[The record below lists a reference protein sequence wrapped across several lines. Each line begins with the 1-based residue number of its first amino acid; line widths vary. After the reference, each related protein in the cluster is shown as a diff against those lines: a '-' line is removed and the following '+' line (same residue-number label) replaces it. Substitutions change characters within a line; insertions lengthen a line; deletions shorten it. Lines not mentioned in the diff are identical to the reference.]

1 MVEVYFPRQIESFTY
16 EFWLV
21 LFCISRSLFK
31 LNNINLKASEIS
43 SFSQNFFIS
52 FEQFINI
59 LLVERI
65 SHHRKKRK

>member
-31 LNNINLKASEIS
+31 LSNINLKASEI